1 MNRLFLVGIA
11 ALFLATGTA
20 HAKNVRQVSLPP
32 LQYDHIYEGR
42 ISVRHELAG
51 SLPCRPRS
59 LSIRLNCVYLD
70 EDKDKEKECVIWLA
84 SREEIEEAG
93 YTEDALWRRANAA
106 CNGWKGYRRLP
117 LEIES
122 DKKAEKWLRES
133 WEEKERAER
142 ARGQKTWEER
152 DREAEQAWKEWQRSR
167 E

>member
-1 MNRLFLVGIA
+1 
-11 ALFLATGTA
+11 
-20 HAKNVRQVSLPP
+20 
-32 LQYDHIYEGR
+32 
-42 ISVRHELAG
+42 
-51 SLPCRPRS
+51 
-59 LSIRLNCVYLD
+59 
-70 EDKDKEKECVIWLA
+70 
-84 SREEIEEAG
+84 
-93 YTEDALWRRANAA
+93 
-106 CNGWKGYRRLP
+106 LP